1 MLESNT
7 GKDIAKV
14 KTWLMQSRFRAA
26 MQVNQHKPCGSLS
39 HCDRTGERE
48 KNALPAIRVVFHA
61 HLQELQIT
69 ANIMKPLSSLRTS
82 FNILQVNWCLGHF
95 GEAIS

>member
-48 KNALPAIRVVFHA
+48 KNALPAIRVVLPDRWYCSPLPVSPRAGLFHRFKQA
-61 HLQELQIT
+61 
-69 ANIMKPLSSLRTS
+69 
-82 FNILQVNWCLGHF
+82 C
-95 GEAIS
+95 